1 MATGNVLPSNLSI
14 VGIAKQASQGTGVAA
29 TNFLRHTDVKPQ
41 PNIPYLSDDS
51 YQGDMAKVHDLIQG
65 PTSTAFELDTNLY
78 ADEIGWPLAS
88 LLGDLAVTGT
98 ADPFT
103 TTFALLN
110 SAQGQ
115 TKYYTLTDWNGLN
128 ATQYVDCKA
137 NELSLSYTADG
148 LVTVNSKWDGI
159 SISAV
164 SSTQPTASYTAT
176 RAQPSWRA
184 AVSIN
189 SLTGPLVTDLSL
201 DLKRTNIPIPAMQST
216 QSQPVAAVFNAG
228 DLDFTG
234 SATMVFD
241 STNGETVY
249 GYFKTGAIIPI
260 TVDLTVSETQA
271 HEVKFVTTQALMTM
285 ATVQRASASYVS
297 LALQF
302 EGVANTTDVGTS
314 AGRGPVKATT
324 KAGIASGVYA

>member
-1 MATGNVLPSNLSI
+1 VATGNIIPSNLSI
-14 VGIAKQASQGTGVAA
+14 VGIAKQSVKGTGVAA

-41 PNIPYLSDDS
+41 PNVPYLSDDS

-65 PTSTAFELDTNLY
+65 PTSVAFEVDGNLFT
-78 ADEIGWPLAS
+78 DEIGWPLAS
-88 LLGDLAVTGT
+88 LLGDVSTSGT
-98 ADPFT
+98 SDPYT
-103 TTFALLN
+103 TTFSLLN

-115 TKYYTLTDWNGLN
+115 TKYYTFTEWNGLN

-137 NELSLSYTADG
+137 NELSLAMSADG
-148 LVTVNSKWDGI
+148 LVTVSSKWDGV

-201 DLKRTNIPIPAMQST
+201 DLKRTNQLIPAMQST
-216 QSQPVAAVFNAG
+216 AAQAVADVFNAG
-228 DLDFTG
+228 DLDY
-234 SATMVFD
+234 TMSGTLIFD
-241 STNGETVY
+241 STNGETIY
-249 GYFKTGAIIPI
+249 NYFKAGTIVPI

-271 HEVKFVTTQALMTM
+271 HEVKLVCTTAQITQATL
-285 ATVQRASASYVS
+285 QRASASYIS
-297 LALQF
+297 LAITA
-302 EGVANTTDVGTS
+302 EGIANTTDVGAS
-314 AGRGPVKATT
+314 GGRGPVKATT
-324 KAGIASGVYA
+324 KSGLASGTYA